1 MLFSDYIISHFFL
14 NVNSFFKIFE
24 KKLLTKVYTIYYDN
38 MNQSEALSHIL
49 LFGNKFILPLYES
62 LTEGF

>member
-1 MLFSDYIISHFFL
+1 MVFSKFL
-14 NVNSFFKIFE
+14 K

-49 LFGNKFILPLYES
+49 LFGNKFILPLCES
-62 LTEGF
+62 LTKDF

>member
-1 MLFSDYIISHFFL
+1 MSIVFRKIS
-14 NVNSFFKIFE
+14 K
-24 KKLLTKVYTIYYDN
+24 KKLLTKAYTIYYDN

-62 LTEGF
+62 LTKGF

>member
-1 MLFSDYIISHFFL
+1 MSIVFSKFL
-14 NVNSFFKIFE
+14 K
-24 KKLLTKVYTIYYDN
+24 KKLSAKVYRSVHSD

-49 LFGNKFILPLYES
+49 LFSNKFILPLYES